1 MSQQDVI
8 NLSKAGVSDSLIM
21 NMMDATDT
29 WFQLKPQEVID
40 LRNAAV
46 GSNSKSKY
54 YSIYPNSLAI
64 VAKHERVNGPV
75 PVQEKKF
82 VFFYSPIW
90 IEKDCV
96 RFIINYPASKRINPI
111 FILSGDS
118 RLYKSWVFF
127 SRVTEKRENYFVLE
141 GGWNIR
147 THVWKLN
154 CLEFKENTLWTG
166 IVLKDNGSSKGG
178 RQNIIG
184 EN

>member
-1 MSQQDVI
+1 MLINQEILTYFIDQHSSLALDLFECASERYTQNNRDHSIRRDTLRRMNQQDVI
-8 NLSKAGVSDSLIM
+8 NLSKAGMSDSRIM

-82 VFFYSPIW
+82 VFFYSPI
-90 IEKDCV
+90 
-96 RFIINYPASKRINPI
+96 
-111 FILSGDS
+111 
-118 RLYKSWVFF
+118 
-127 SRVTEKRENYFVLE
+127 
-141 GGWNIR
+141 
-147 THVWKLN
+147 
-154 CLEFKENTLWTG
+154 
-166 IVLKDNGSSKGG
+166 
-178 RQNIIG
+178 
-184 EN
+184 